1 MSEYNGTDPIYKI
14 VILSMRKEQLEEPVR
29 VLGDRVKFC
38 VQGED
43 SYGYINGELHGP
55 EFDKGSECVRSAKHF
70 HFRQRTVLRLATV

>member
-55 EFDKGSECVRSAKHF
+55 AV
-70 HFRQRTVLRLATV
+70 